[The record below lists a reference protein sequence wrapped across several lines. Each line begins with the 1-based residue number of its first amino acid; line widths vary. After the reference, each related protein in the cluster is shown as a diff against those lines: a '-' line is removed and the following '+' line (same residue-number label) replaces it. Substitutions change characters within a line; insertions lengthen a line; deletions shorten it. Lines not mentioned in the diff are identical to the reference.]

1 MYQAPRWLQIKKR
14 GSEVLSDT
22 PKILLG
28 ERNRAPPQNQGGNR
42 PKNIARP
49 LNCNWLLGQNPAP
62 GSVASKDKR
71 DPSPG
76 VDIPP
81 KR

>member
-1 MYQAPRWLQIKKR
+1 MTHPRFSQEKVIELLLKIKEAT
-14 GSEVLSDT
+14 G
-22 PKILLG
+22 PKTY
-28 ERNRAPPQNQGGNR
+28 
-42 PKNIARP
+42 ARP

-76 VDIPP
+76 VNIPP
-81 KR
+81 KI